1 MRTLTRADKYRTIL
15 ELIDRHDR
23 FTYDL
28 RGECRVLSGCVA
40 AYRSVEKDSS
50 EVDLVKAIAQALER
64 DGILGAWRDPATGE
78 VKYDSCRVFTDQD
91 QALRF
96 AYEQEQKSV
105 FNLNRMTEVKV
116 ADWLNSMTALAIQR
130 DGGAWAQQRA

>member
-40 AYRSVEKDSS
+40 AYRMDEGASFAT
-50 EVDLVKAIAQALER
+50 DLGKAVSHAFTR
-64 DGILGAWRDPATGE
+64 DGILGAWRDPATGA
-78 VKYDSCRVFTDQD
+78 VRYSSCRVFTDQD

-96 AYEQEQKSV
+96 ASEQEQKSV

-116 ADWLNSMTALAIQR
+116 ADWLNAMTALAVQR
-130 DGGAWAQQRA
+130 AGGAWAQQRT